1 MYDIR
6 PAKESEITKIVCPDC
21 RERLPRIGLL
31 KDSNI
36 KGLTFKCGR
45 CGKLWEV
52 TASPNLPVDRT
63 EMSQCP
69 KRQSH

>member
-1 MYDIR
+1 MYDIS

-21 RERLPRIGLL
+21 HERLPRIGLL

-45 CGKLWEV
+45 CGK
-52 TASPNLPVDRT
+52 S
-63 EMSQCP
+63 
-69 KRQSH
+69 